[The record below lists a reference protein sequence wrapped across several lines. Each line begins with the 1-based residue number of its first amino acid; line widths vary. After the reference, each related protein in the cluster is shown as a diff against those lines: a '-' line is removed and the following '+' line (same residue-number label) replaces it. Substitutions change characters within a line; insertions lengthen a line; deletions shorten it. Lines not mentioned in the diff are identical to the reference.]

1 MNQLLQGRATPTGT
15 RAYAE
20 RHAAIDPP
28 AAPGH
33 FRTWKGMGQGLE
45 EGLMLSSIGLG
56 TYLGSD
62 DEATDRL
69 YGAAIER
76 AFELGCNV
84 IDSAINYRSQR
95 SERSVG
101 AALAHAVAAGTL
113 GREEIVISTKGG
125 YVPFD
130 GSRPQ
135 NYRAY
140 LEETYLRPGIIPREE
155 LVEECHCLA
164 PRYLEDQIERSRRN
178 LGLGA
183 IDIYYLHNP
192 ETQLDAVPREE
203 FRRRLRAAFTVLE
216 AACADGRIGVYGA
229 ATWTGFRQRAGTREE
244 LDLEELLGLAAE
256 VGGRDHHFRVVQLPI
271 NLTMLEAHELA
282 NQRSGGSLRP
292 FLAVAAQHGVLVMAS
307 ASVQQGRLTRNLP
320 AQLRQKLSGLQTDAQ
335 RALQVVRSLPGL
347 GTALVG
353 MKQKAHVEENLSVAR
368 VPPLASDELAALLP
382 SA

>member
-1 MNQLLQGRATPTGT
+1 MNQLLQGRATPSGT
-15 RAYAE
+15 QAYAE
-20 RHAAIDPP
+20 RHAAPDHQV
-28 AAPGH
+28 APEH
-33 FRTWKGMGQGLE
+33 FRAWKGAGQGSQ
-45 EGLMLSSIGLG
+45 EGLLLSSVGLG
-56 TYLGSD
+56 TYLGTD

-69 YGAAIER
+69 YLTAVER

-95 SERSVG
+95 SERAVG
-101 AALAHAVAAGTL
+101 AALARAIAAGTL
-113 GREEIVISTKGG
+113 GREEVLISTKGG

-130 GSRPQ
+130 GSRPH

-140 LEETYLRPGIIPREE
+140 LEETYLGPGIIPRDE
-155 LVEECHCLA
+155 LIEECHCLA

-178 LGLGA
+178 LGLGT
-183 IDIYYLHNP
+183 IDVYYLHNP
-192 ETQLDAVPREE
+192 ETQLDAVTREE

-229 ATWTGFRQRAGTREE
+229 ATWTGFRQRAGAREE

-256 VGGRDHHFRVVQLPI
+256 VAGPDHHFRVVQLPI
-271 NLTMLEAHELA
+271 NLSMLEAHELA

-292 FLAVAAQHGVLVMAS
+292 FLSVAAQHGVLVMAS

-320 AQLRQKLSGLQTDAQ
+320 TQLRQQLAGLKTDAQ

-353 MKQKAHVEENLSVAR
+353 MKQKAHVEENLTVAR
-368 VPPLASDELAALLP
+368 IPPLVSDELAVLLQ
-382 SA
+382 

>member
-1 MNQLLQGRATPTGT
+1 MNQLLQGRATPSGT
-15 RAYAE
+15 QAYAE
-20 RHAAIDPP
+20 RHAAPDHQV
-28 AAPGH
+28 APEH
-33 FRTWKGMGQGLE
+33 FRAWKGAGQGSQ
-45 EGLMLSSIGLG
+45 EGLLLSSVGLG
-56 TYLGSD
+56 TYLGTD
-62 DEATDRL
+62 DDATDRL
-69 YGAAIER
+69 YLTAVER

-95 SERSVG
+95 SERAVG
-101 AALAHAVAAGTL
+101 AALARAIAAGTL
-113 GREEIVISTKGG
+113 GREEVLISTKGG

-130 GSRPQ
+130 GSRPH

-140 LEETYLRPGIIPREE
+140 LEETYLGPGIIPRDE
-155 LVEECHCLA
+155 LIEECHCLA

-178 LGLGA
+178 LGLGT
-183 IDIYYLHNP
+183 IDVYYLHNP
-192 ETQLDAVPREE
+192 ETQLDAVTREE

-229 ATWTGFRQRAGTREE
+229 ATWTGFRQRAGAREE

-256 VGGRDHHFRVVQLPI
+256 VAGPDHHFRVVQLPI
-271 NLTMLEAHELA
+271 NLSMLEAHELA

-292 FLAVAAQHGVLVMAS
+292 FLSVAAQHGVLVMAS

-320 AQLRQKLSGLQTDAQ
+320 AQLRQQLAGLKTDAQ

-353 MKQKAHVEENLSVAR
+353 MKQKAHVEENLTVAR
-368 VPPLASDELAALLP
+368 IPPLVSDELAVLLQ
-382 SA
+382 